1 MSVFAAH
8 VRYRTLDYAR
18 TPFAVG
24 PTLAFPSMVTAFFL
38 LPNLPSD
45 EAPRGP
51 AIVLLVTFTMVT
63 IFIFGAGIAQE
74 RHLPWEA
81 FLRTLPLRASTAL
94 GANLLVGLAFG
105 MLGALPAIGL
115 LVWRLDV
122 TIPLMR
128 WLTLVA
134 AVLLGTAAMG
144 GIGLTIGYALPA
156 KAAIATANLVFLPM
170 AFVGGLLLPPEIL
183 PDWAATIGWA
193 TPMRPWV
200 ELSFATAEGGPVE
213 GWLWLLLVAWAAA
226 LCAVAGWA
234 YRRDQVRRYR

>member
-51 AIVLLVTFTMVT
+51 AIVLLFTFTMVT

-105 MLGALPAIGL
+105 ALGALPAIGL
-115 LVWRLDV
+115 LVWQLDV

-144 GIGLTIGYALPA
+144 GIGLTIGHALPA
-156 KAAIATANLVFLPM
+156 KAAIATANEGSCRWRSSAGCSCRPRSCPT
-170 AFVGGLLLPPEIL
+170 GQGS
-183 PDWAATIGWA
+183 WAG
-193 TPMRPWV
+193 RPR
-200 ELSFATAEGGPVE
+200 
-213 GWLWLLLVAWAAA
+213 
-226 LCAVAGWA
+226 CARGSS
-234 YRRDQVRRYR
+234 